1 MKERKN
7 TGKSILAHRAA
18 ALLAAA
24 ELLAAV
30 FLTGCGDAAASSDK
44 SMYAA
49 APESNAAAAQGAYD
63 TYGTSESADYD
74 AVSDEAGEPASS
86 EAKSSTATSGRKLIR
101 TVNMEV
107 ETREYDGFLSSLQNE
122 VQSRGG
128 YIENMDNYNGSS
140 YSGGRSA
147 RHVSLTLR
155 IPKDELDGF
164 LDMVSGLGN
173 VVRQFENVEDVTLSY
188 VDMESHRNALRT
200 EQDRLLELLER
211 AESLEDIITIED
223 RLANVR
229 YQLESM
235 ESQLRTMDNQVDYG
249 TVRLDVSEVQELTPV
264 TEQTVWERICE
275 GFTDSLKNIRD
286 GAVELA
292 VNVIVS
298 SPYLILGALFIA
310 VIVIVIR
317 LSWNRSMRSAE
328 KKRQQTKSVPPAED
342 RSDTGNK
349 A

>member
-229 YQLESM
+229 YQLEC
-235 ESQLRTMDNQVDYG
+235 
-249 TVRLDVSEVQELTPV
+249 TVRLDVSEVQALTPV